1 MEQSIEKKQRRTI
14 TDQLRVIF
22 KWFLDP
28 VAGFLKNLGIH
39 PNTLTIFGLLGTGV
53 GAYFLSQGEIVWG
66 GFIILLM
73 GIVDALDGP
82 LARLRGTEQF
92 GAFVD
97 SVSDRYSE
105 LFIYGGLMW
114 FYVQQSDPLGSML
127 VFAAASGS
135 VLVSYVRA
143 RAQSLGFEAKVGIL
157 TRVERVLI
165 IGPSLLFNIPIIGVG
180 IIAFGANITALQRI
194 FHMRHE
200 TQVKSNQTPGENE

>member
-1 MEQSIEKKQRRTI
+1 
-14 TDQLRVIF
+14 
-22 KWFLDP
+22 
-28 VAGFLKNLGIH
+28 
-39 PNTLTIFGLLGTGV
+39 
-53 GAYFLSQGEIVWG
+53 
-66 GFIILLM
+66 M

-82 LARLRGTEQF
+82 LARLRGTEDF

-105 LFIYGGLMW
+105 LFVYGGLMW
-114 FYVQQSDPLGSML
+114 YYVQQADSLGSML

-143 RAQSLGFEAKVGIL
+143 RAQSLGFETKVGIL

-180 IIAFGANITALQRI
+180 IIAIGANFTALQRI
-194 FHMRHE
+194 FHMRHQ
-200 TQVKSNQTPGENE
+200 TQNSNNKTSGENG

>member
-1 MEQSIEKKQRRTI
+1 MEQSIEKGKRRTF

-22 KWFLDP
+22 RWFLVP
-28 VAGFLKNLGIH
+28 MAGFLKNLGIH

-53 GAYFLSQGEIVWG
+53 GAFFLSQGDIVLG

-82 LARLRGTEQF
+82 LARLRGTEEF

-105 LFIYGGLMW
+105 LFIFGGLMW
-114 FYVQQSDPLGSML
+114 YYVQKADTVGSML
-127 VFAAASGS
+127 VFAAAAGS
-135 VLVSYVRA
+135 ILVSYIRA

-180 IIAFGANITALQRI
+180 IIAFGANVTALQRI
-194 FHMRHE
+194 FHMRQE
-200 TQVKSNQTPGENE
+200 AQSRNNQTSGEKE